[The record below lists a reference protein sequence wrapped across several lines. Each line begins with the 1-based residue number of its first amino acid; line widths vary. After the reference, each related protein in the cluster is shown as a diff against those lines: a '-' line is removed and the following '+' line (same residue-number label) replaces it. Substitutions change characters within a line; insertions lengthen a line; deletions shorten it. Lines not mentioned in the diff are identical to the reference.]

1 MADLAELFTPIT
13 LRKCTVKNRIMI
25 SGHIN
30 MLAGHDGLP
39 SEREL
44 RYHEARAK
52 GGYGLIVMG
61 ATAVNPHSWIIPEG
75 VKGWTDEIIP
85 WYRRYSEAVH
95 AHGARLMVQAWH
107 NGHQNSGFYS
117 GVNSQCASQ
126 IPSAGQGEV
135 PAAMDEEDIRQ
146 AIRDYAAFA
155 VRCRKGGL
163 DGVEIHC
170 AHGYLPQQFLSPYSN
185 IRKDRYGGSLE
196 NRMRFSMEVI
206 DAVREAVGEDFVL
219 GLRIIGDEM
228 IRVGLTLDDMK
239 EIAPIWARTGKVD
252 YLNISGGTYRSVA
265 PFVGPM
271 MVPPRS
277 FVYLAAEIKQVVDIP
292 VIAAVR
298 INDPSMA
305 NDILKNNEADMV
317 VMTRASI
324 CDPEMPN
331 KAREGRLDDV
341 RLCIACNEGCWERAE
356 KHSPITCTQNPE
368 TGREG
373 AFRLEPAPK
382 PKKVLVI
389 GGGPAGMK
397 AAASA
402 RQRGHDVTLYEKSS
416 QLGGAIR
423 IAAKVPARE
432 EWSQCI
438 RFLEHDLKRVGV
450 KVLMNTEATA
460 EAVLR
465 EKPDAVIVAT
475 GSTTIESTEA
485 DVVGPDA
492 AIEVEQGMQ
501 VVTAEDVIEGKA
513 KTGRKVVIADFQNY
527 VKGLITAEVLADQ
540 GKDVTLVMP
549 LGYRVFGATPYDI
562 DNPTHAIQVMNLTA
576 KGVKRI
582 RDFEVKQAVPGKVT
596 IRNVLTEQEQDL
608 EADTLVTSYWRS
620 SDTRLYDELKGKVKE
635 IHKIGDCLAPRRV
648 INAIYEAYKVAMEL

>member
-1 MADLAELFTPIT
+1 
-13 LRKCTVKNRIMI
+13 MI